1 VKTGLAKQLLAWYK
15 SNGRE
20 MPWRGLKDPYLIWV
34 SEIMLQQT
42 QVETVKP
49 YFEKWQ
55 KRYPDLRTLA
65 GSEEQDVLKT
75 WEGLGYYSRARN
87 MLRAARLIM
96 EIHNG
101 QLPEDSSSLQ
111 KLPGIGKYTA
121 AAIASIAFGEDIP
134 ALDGNI
140 RRVAARL
147 DDLTL
152 PVKSKDGES
161 RIFELLRANLP
172 TGKTADF
179 NQALMDL
186 GSLIC
191 LPGEPQCDQCPI
203 KEFCKSYLRGTQ
215 KQRPI
220 KETKPDIPHYI
231 VTAAVIRDGDKV
243 LITRRPAKGLLGG
256 MWEFPGGKVEPG
268 ESLEQALAREIKEE
282 LGVKIKVGSEIGQFK
297 HAYTH
302 FRITLH
308 AFHCTHM
315 ADRFQALQVDEF
327 KWCSR
332 GDLKNYPMGKVDRL
346 ISRVI
351 ENM

>member
-1 VKTGLAKQLLAWYK
+1 MKTGLARQLLAWYK
-15 SNGRE
+15 RNGRE
-20 MPWRGLKDPYLIWV
+20 MPWRGVKDPYLIWV

-49 YFEKWQ
+49 YFEQWQ
-55 KRYPDLRTLA
+55 KCFPDLLTLA
-65 GSEEQDVLKT
+65 GAEEQDVLKT

-96 EIHNG
+96 EKFDG
-101 QLPEDSSSLQ
+101 QLPDDSSTLQ
-111 KLPGIGKYTA
+111 ELPGIGKYTA

-140 RRVAARL
+140 RRVMARL

-152 PVKSKDGES
+152 PAKSQDGES

-172 TGKTADF
+172 TGRAADF

-191 LPGEPQCDQCPI
+191 LPGEPKCDQCPI
-203 KEFCKSYLRGTQ
+203 KEFCNSYARGTQ

-220 KETKPDIPHYI
+220 KETKPEIPHYI
-231 VTAAVIRDGDKV
+231 VTAAVIRDGEKV

-308 AFHCTHM
+308 AFHCTHT
-315 ADRFQALQVDEF
+315 AGRLQTFQVDEF
-327 KWCSR
+327 KWCLRSE
-332 GDLKNYPMGKVDRL
+332 LKNYPMGKVDRL
-346 ISRVI
+346 ISQVI
-351 ENM
+351 EKQ